1 MVTPSGARAALLV
14 AFVIGQNTGTPQAL
28 SFQLP
33 ARADAA
39 THPREVNL
47 VVVDADNGRPVQAL
61 KIGC

>member
-1 MVTPSGARAALLV
+1 VRDYQTVPAWAPR
-14 AFVIGQNTGTPQAL
+14 TGTPQAL